1 MQRTLMQLHESWMAL
16 LPKLRNEAVMHKLF
30 GWGSDTLIESLFQHK
45 DLLPGI
51 ICAPAD
57 L

>member
-1 MQRTLMQLHESWMAL
+1 MQLHESWMAL